1 MRYIETFAPSY
12 PKGLSM
18 KTKKFLVIGLM
29 STLLVSL
36 MTFIAAPANAVDA
49 KGRACAQEGLLR
61 TISGITYTCE
71 RNSGGLVYGAGR
83 KLSGSL
89 TVVCGATE
97 AWCGAMTAAFERK
110 TGVSTKFVRLSSGET
125 TARLEAFK
133 SNPEFGV
140 WHGGPVDGF
149 GVARIKGL
157 IDSYNSPSR
166 NMIPAK
172 YKDADGF
179 WTGVYV
185 GALGFCSN
193 TEVLKKL
200 GVPVP
205 KSWAALLDS
214 RLKSNIS
221 TAHPATSGTAFT
233 TLWTQVTRLGSQDA
247 ALGYMKEFHKNVL
260 FYTKSGVG
268 PVGIVGRG
276 EAAVGLVFSHD
287 CVFGIEQGNPLVVS
301 FPSEGT
307 GFEIGGVALIK
318 GAKNPDAAK
327 AYIDFTL
334 SADAQ
339 NLGVGVGA
347 YQILTNPRSRKD
359 PRMVKLAKLVI
370 VDYDFDKAAA
380 AKTALTA
387 KFDAEIIARTQV
399 KG

>member
-1 MRYIETFAPSY
+1 M
-12 PKGLSM
+12 
-18 KTKKFLVIGLM
+18 KKFLIGAVISALGF
-29 STLLVSL
+29 SLV
-36 MTFIAAPANAVDA
+36 TVGAAPANAA
-49 KGRACAQEGLLR
+49 GSTGQSCAQEGLVR
-61 TISGITYTCE
+61 KISGVTYTCARTE
-71 RNSGGLVYGAGR
+71 GSLKWGEGR

-97 AWCGAMTAAFERK
+97 AWCGAMTSAFEKR
-110 TGVSTKFVRLSSGET
+110 TGVKTSFVRLSSGET

-157 IDSYNSPSR
+157 IESYASPSR
-166 NMIPAK
+166 NMIPK
-172 YKDADGF
+172 NYKDADGY

-193 TEVLKKL
+193 TDVLKKL
-200 GVPVP
+200 GVSVP
-205 KSWAALLDS
+205 TSWAQLLNS
-214 RLKSNIS
+214 KLKGQIS

-233 TLWTQVTRLGSQDA
+233 SLWTNVTRLGQADA
-247 ALGYMKEFHKNVL
+247 LAYHADLHKNVL
-260 FYTKSGVG
+260 YYTKSGVG
-268 PVGIVGRG
+268 PVAIVGRG

-287 CVFGIEQGNPLVVS
+287 CVFGAEQGYPLKVS

-307 GFEIGGVALIK
+307 GYEIGGVALIK
-318 GAKNPDAAK
+318 GSKNPDAAK
-327 AYIDFTL
+327 AYVDFTL
-334 SADAQ
+334 STEAQ

-347 YQILTNPRSRKD
+347 YQILTNPYARKD
-359 PRMVKLAKLVI
+359 SRMVKLSKLKI

-387 KFDAEIIARTQV
+387 KFDADIINRSQV
-399 KG
+399 KS